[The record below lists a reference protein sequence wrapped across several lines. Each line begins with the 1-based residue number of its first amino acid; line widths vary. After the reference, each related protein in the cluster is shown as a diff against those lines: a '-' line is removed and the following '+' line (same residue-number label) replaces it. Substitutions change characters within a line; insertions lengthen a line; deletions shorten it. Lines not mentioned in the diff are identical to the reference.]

1 MTTQNPYIEFTTQM
15 GCRVACL
22 KYCPQEL
29 IVAGYK
35 GEPKLSLEAFKK
47 FLSTVPKET
56 DVYFS
61 GVSEPFQNQETID
74 MIEWA
79 HEKGH
84 LITIYSTLTGL
95 IPEHADRLVK
105 IPIKKL
111 VLHLPDAYGNARI
124 PNHDRAYQ
132 ISRSIVE
139 GGIKNIEFM
148 NMGQTFISNQCEGM
162 ARGTTPT
169 RKAWRRTCF
178 FLERPGYQVRPNG
191 EVTFCCMVRGLS
203 EVVGNLND
211 STYPELASRH
221 KEFSLRMSTEYD
233 SICHRC
239 TIGENYWVW
248 RMTKLKEWAL
258 GGRTI
263 RQVLAGVF

>member
-1 MTTQNPYIEFTTQM
+1 MTTQNSYLEFTTQM

-29 IVAGYK
+29 IMAGYK
-35 GEPKLSLEAFKK
+35 GEPKLSLAAFKK
-47 FLSTVPKET
+47 YLSTVPKEM

-79 HEKGH
+79 HENGH
-84 LITIYSTLTGL
+84 AVVIYSTLTGL
-95 IPEHADRLVK
+95 TPEHAERLIK

-124 PNHDRAYQ
+124 PNHDRQYQ
-132 ISRSIVE
+132 QARAIVE
-139 GGIKNIEFM
+139 DGIKNIEFM
-148 NMGQTFISNQCEGM
+148 NMGRNFVSNQCEGM

-169 RKAWRRTCF
+169 HKTGRRTCF
-178 FLERPGYQVRPNG
+178 FLQKPGYQVRPNG

-203 EVVGNLND
+203 AVVGNLNEN
-211 STYPELASRH
+211 TYLELAALHPEISH
-221 KEFSLRMSTEYD
+221 RMSTDPD

-239 TIGENYWVW
+239 QIGENYWFW
-248 RMTKLKEWAL
+248 RAMKFKESAL
-258 GGRTI
+258 GGKTI
-263 RQVLAGVF
+263 MQVLSGGT